1 VDDATFLGFAGGK
14 DLRSTEQHIEVRPWK
29 PATELPQSRAVDG
42 MMELPT
48 ACGKHVVYYPASLVD
63 EAARGGFYA
72 FGTAC
77 ECGTAYLIQTE
88 PDGAHCKAADTAE
101 AISELYESLPGEEVV
116 IEDQHGIFPCK
127 WLPGPSTR

>member
-1 VDDATFLGFAGGK
+1 MARIRLP
-14 DLRSTEQHIEVRPWK
+14 RPLK
-29 PATELPQSRAVDG
+29 EIIVNR
-42 MMELPT
+42 
-48 ACGKHVVYYPASLVD
+48 
-63 EAARGGFYA
+63 RFYA

-88 PDGAHCKAADTAE
+88 PDGAHCKAAGMAG

-127 WLPGPSTR
+127 RLPGLSTR